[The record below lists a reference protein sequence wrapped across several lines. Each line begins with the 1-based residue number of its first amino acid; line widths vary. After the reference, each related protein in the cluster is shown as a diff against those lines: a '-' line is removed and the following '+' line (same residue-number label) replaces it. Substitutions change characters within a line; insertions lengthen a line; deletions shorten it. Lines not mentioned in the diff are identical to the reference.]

1 LESIT
6 SSLCVIC
13 CRAAPLTNMF
23 SGLALLHRITVK
35 LNDIMKTWFT
45 SKAISKGGRSE
56 SNQTSNGLQNA
67 TSGSLR
73 AGKAALTG
81 LNWSAQSGGSPMRRQ
96 DESAFMQSQLG

>member
-1 LESIT
+1 
-6 SSLCVIC
+6 
-13 CRAAPLTNMF
+13 
-23 SGLALLHRITVK
+23 
-35 LNDIMKTWFT
+35 MKTWFT

-73 AGKAALTG
+73 AGKPALTE